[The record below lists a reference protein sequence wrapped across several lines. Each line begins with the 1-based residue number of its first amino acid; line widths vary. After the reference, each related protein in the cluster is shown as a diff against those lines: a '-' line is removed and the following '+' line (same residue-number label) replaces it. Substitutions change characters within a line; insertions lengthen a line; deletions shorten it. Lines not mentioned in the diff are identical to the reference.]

1 MISLSLYIERV
12 IEYAPRLFES
22 LYETGIMM
30 VFAMVAAILLG
41 LPLGTLLFLT
51 SRNKPMD
58 NKILYQVASVFVNIV
73 RSFPFLLLVVV
84 MQPLIRFFYGRATG
98 DPVAASF
105 PMMLIAI
112 ALYARFVEQS
122 LHDVPKGV
130 MEMAESMGATTTQ
143 LVWKFLYVEARSS
156 LIIGFTTAF
165 VSFISYSTIMGV
177 VGGGGIAQRLGR
189 GGHLVAPGGILRG
202 HRQRV
207 GQKHR
212 AGGGSAQLEPGVR
225 ILLLHQHRLLLARHG
240 GAATGDHGLQH
251 LARGGRNLHPGSLS
265 LRQRGHGRIQRLGS

>member
-1 MISLSLYIERV
+1 MSLYTERV

-130 MEMAESMGATTTQ
+130 METAESMGATTTQ

-156 LIIGFTTAF
+156 LIIGFTTGF

-177 VGGGGIAQRLGR
+177 VGGGGIGDFAIRYGYQRYETDVMYTAIVVIIIFVILAQWFG
-189 GGHLVAPGGILRG
+189 LRIA
-202 HRQRV
+202 RQLD
-207 GQKHR
+207 KK
-212 AGGGSAQLEPGVR
+212 
-225 ILLLHQHRLLLARHG
+225 
-240 GAATGDHGLQH
+240 
-251 LARGGRNLHPGSLS
+251 
-265 LRQRGHGRIQRLGS
+265 

>member
-1 MISLSLYIERV
+1 MERV

-130 MEMAESMGATTTQ
+130 METAESMGATTTQ

-177 VGGGGIAQRLGR
+177 VGGGGIGDFAIRYGYQRYETDVMYTAIVVIIIFVILAQWFG
-189 GGHLVAPGGILRG
+189 LRSA
-202 HRQRV
+202 RQLD
-207 GQKHR
+207 KK
-212 AGGGSAQLEPGVR
+212 
-225 ILLLHQHRLLLARHG
+225 
-240 GAATGDHGLQH
+240 
-251 LARGGRNLHPGSLS
+251 
-265 LRQRGHGRIQRLGS
+265 